1 MRHDT
6 TRATG
11 GLPYC
16 PGSSPDAM
24 LRSSDSIP
32 LEELTMRIG
41 CVGLGTMGGPMAR
54 RLAAQGHQVT
64 GYDVAAARAAQAR
77 EGGVTLATSPAGAAE
92 QAEAVLSSLPDP
104 AALRH
109 AYLGADGVLS
119 TVQAGAPLPDLSNG
133 GPDTCG
139 GLGGG
144 AKDRGAGCLPLP
156 GGGGAGAAGPAS
168 LGFLVAGRA

>member
-6 TRATG
+6 TRTTG

-24 LRSSDSIP
+24 LRSSDSILRSSDSIP

-119 TVQAGAPLPDLSNG
+119 TV
-133 GPDTCG
+133 
-139 GLGGG
+139 
-144 AKDRGAGCLPLP
+144 K
-156 GGGGAGAAGPAS
+156 AGAALLDLS
-168 LGFLVAGRA
+168 